1 MRCNITALYL
11 FAELNAVASVIV
23 NPMERDDDD
32 KDDVRRTRR
41 MDGERFFRFTLVIL
55 RNLIPSL
62 IYKPFSVLTDF
73 VKDWN
78 CFKILFFYSL

>member
-1 MRCNITALYL
+1 
-11 FAELNAVASVIV
+11 
-23 NPMERDDDD
+23 ME
-32 KDDVRRTRR
+32 
-41 MDGERFFRFTLVIL
+41 ERFFRFTLVIL